1 MEPVFEKCYTI
12 AAGCVD
18 AAGICRPDALLQLLQ
33 DVAGE
38 HAERIGTGREVMLS
52 NHNCV
57 WMLVRTWYQLDKP
70 LMLGQTVRLRTWP
83 SKNDATASER
93 YFDMKVDGEP
103 VGQALQMWVLVDIDQ
118 RRIARIRNFPEIQAM
133 PLTEKPISLR
143 LRHLVS
149 PELHD
154 AGFYTVSDE
163 DMDINGHMNNARYL
177 RCAMQPLGDGFV
189 SQLQIN
195 YERECRAGQTLCLQT
210 ATWNGSDFVHGC
222 FSDGSIS
229 FEAQIWKK

>member
-1 MEPVFEKCYTI
+1 MEPVLEKHYTLT
-12 AAGCVD
+12 ADLVD

-33 DVAGE
+33 DIAGE
-38 HAERIGTGREVMLS
+38 HAERIGTGRQIMLD

-57 WMLVRTWYQLDKP
+57 WMLVRTWYQLDIP
-70 LMLGQTVRLRTWP
+70 LLLGQTVGLRTWP
-83 SKNDATASER
+83 SKNDATVSER
-93 YFDMKVDGEP
+93 YFEIEVDGTSA
-103 VGQALQMWVLVDIDQ
+103 GRALQMWVLVDIDR
-118 RRIARIRNFPEIQAM
+118 RRIARIRNFAEIQAM

-143 LRHLVS
+143 LRHLVP

-154 AGFYTVSDE
+154 AGTYRVTNE
-163 DMDINGHMNNARYL
+163 DMDVNGHMNNARYL

-195 YERECRAGQTLCLQT
+195 YERECRAGQTLCLQM
-210 ATWNGSDFVHGC
+210 ASLDGANFVYGR
-222 FSDGSIS
+222 FEDGSVS